1 MSIEKFRSVE
11 ENKVVYVVK
20 GADNFNDALN
30 CVCQYK
36 KANKADFL
44 MTHDVC
50 LGTVYN
56 GELYVGNFDKKHKS
70 NCIIVFR
77 NTINMK
83 KYA

>member
-1 MSIEKFRSVE
+1 MSIEKFRSVD

-20 GADNFNDALN
+20 GASNHAEALN
-30 CVCQYK
+30 YVCQYK

-56 GELYVGNFDKKHKS
+56 DKLYVGDLDNTHKS